1 MSGVSMDLKK
11 LDELKEY
18 CKQFKGIT
26 IHGNCIRISFYYR
39 TVRCL
44 ESLAG
49 VKVTK
54 ANIKFS
60 DNKRRAILHEI
71 ATDKFDYRQ
80 HFPDSKRANLFS
92 KTVVIP
98 KISELLDYF
107 LELSLAKDRHSTH
120 LSHKYRV
127 KNHVMPK
134 FGHMRVNEV
143 TQSDIKK
150 WMVTDLSGLSN
161 KTINEVLIPLRG
173 AFSNAHADR
182 LIDFNPMD
190 HIKNL
195 KRAKSTSADPFTQEQ
210 IFSIKET
217 PTHRQ
222 SELNAFVFSCWTGV
236 RTSELL
242 ALSWNDIDLDARQ
255 VNIRRGVVKGKFA
268 ATKNDGS
275 TRTIDLLDDAYE
287 MILKQRAISQKLKP
301 IELSITQS
309 DNRTVIIEQHPIV
322 FINTHSKNFWS
333 DSEAFNKVFFKGH
346 LEKAKIRHRGANQ
359 ARHTFASQLI
369 TAGVNERW
377 IAKQMGHTSIAML
390 EKHYGKWMSEEIP
403 DMAERVSKILKN
415 SSNRS
420 GGDPNKKRAFV
431 SS

>member
-1 MSGVSMDLKK
+1 MNGVNMDLKK

-18 CKQFKGIT
+18 CKQFSGVSL
-26 IHGNCIRISFYYR
+26 HGNCIRISFYYR
-39 TVRCL
+39 SVRCL
-44 ESLAG
+44 ESLKG

-80 HFPDSKRANLFS
+80 HFPDSKRASLFS
-92 KTVVIP
+92 KTIVIP
-98 KISELLDYF
+98 KIGDLLNDF
-107 LELSLAKDRHSTH
+107 LALSLAKDRTSTYRA
-120 LSHKYRV
+120 HKYRID
-127 KNHVMPK
+127 NHIRPK
-134 FGHMRVNEV
+134 FENDRISDV

-150 WMVTDLSGLSN
+150 WMVMELSGLAN

-173 AFSNAHADR
+173 CFSSAHADR
-182 LIDFNPMD
+182 LIEFNPMD

-195 KRAKSTSADPFTQEQ
+195 KRAKSTNADPFTKDQ
-210 IFSIKET
+210 IIKLSNIDT
-217 PTHRQ
+217 YRN
-222 SELNAFVFSCWTGV
+222 SELNAFIFACWSGV
-236 RTSELL
+236 RISELL
-242 ALSWNDIDLDARQ
+242 ALSWSDIDLDARQ
-255 VNIRRGVVKGKFA
+255 VTIRRGIVSNIWA

-275 TRTIDLLDDAYE
+275 NRTIDLLDDAYYA
-287 MILKQRAISQKLKP
+287 LLRQREISQRLTP
-301 IELSITQS
+301 ITVDVVQA
-309 DNRTVIIEQHPIV
+309 DNRTIEQEEVTVV
-322 FINTHSKNFWS
+322 FINSNNQSFWS
-333 DSEAFNKVFFKGH
+333 SSESFNKGFFKTH

-415 SSNRS
+415 SSNGS
-420 GGDPNKKRAFV
+420 GGDPNKKRA
-431 SS
+431 